1 MPLIHRLNHNNM
13 KARTENGQ
21 IKIYKS
27 LPSEFTKEDGSV
39 ILNFRNAN
47 EETLKSAGFYD
58 VVVPSYNPKTKVL
71 GDIEWDA
78 DNSQFTYPVS
88 NKTWSETL
96 SELKE
101 NKIEQ
106 LKAIYNSKLSAT
118 DWYIVRNSEKGTAI
132 PSDIQTERDNLR
144 SECATKEGEI
154 NAKTTKA
161 QVADYDLPNAI

>member
-1 MPLIHRLNHNNM
+1 M

-21 IKIYKS
+21 IKVYKS
-27 LPSEFTKEDGSV
+27 LPSEFVNDDGSV
-39 ILNFRNAN
+39 IINFKNAPN
-47 EETLKSAGFYD
+47 SVLEGKGFYD
-58 VVVPSYNPKTKVL
+58 VVVPSYNGKTKVL

-101 NKIEQ
+101 SKIEN
-106 LKAIYNSKLSAT
+106 LKAIYNQKLAKT
-118 DWYIVRNSEKGTAI
+118 DWYVTRKQEKGTAI
-132 PSDIQTERDNLR
+132 PSDVQTERDNLR

-161 QVADYDLPNAI
+161 QVADYDLPYAI

>member
-1 MPLIHRLNHNNM
+1 M
-13 KARTENGQ
+13 KARTENGT
-21 IKIYKS
+21 IKTYKS
-27 LPSEFTKEDGSV
+27 LPSEYKKSDGSV
-39 ILNFRNAN
+39 ILNFKKAST
-47 EETLKSAGFYD
+47 EVLEAEGFYD
-58 VVVPSYNPKTKVL
+58 VVVPSYNGKTKVL

-101 NKIEQ
+101 RKIEN
-106 LKAIYNSKLSAT
+106 LKAIYNQKLAQT
-118 DWYIVRNSEKGTAI
+118 DWYITRKQEKGTAI

-161 QVADYDLPNAI
+161 QVADYDLPDAI